1 MISETVF
8 IKQHTVMNR
17 TIAYCESKF
26 TEESFKQLTLIGESK
41 AVNKCISIAEI
52 LKRSHPKLKQE
63 TTLDESP
70 EHSDEPRL
78 TIKLI
83 VQG

>member
-1 MISETVF
+1 MSETIS

-17 TIAYCESKF
+17 TIAYCESKITEKSF
-26 TEESFKQLTLIGESK
+26 TQITLVGESK

-52 LKRSHPKLKQE
+52 LKRSHPTLKQE
-63 TTLDESP
+63 TILDESP

-78 TIKLI
+78 TITLSI
-83 VQG
+83 P

>member
-1 MISETVF
+1 MSEIVS

-17 TIAYCESKF
+17 TIAYCESVIAG
-26 TEESFKQLTLIGESK
+26 ESFNQITLIGESK

-52 LKRSHPKLKQE
+52 LKRSHPTLKQK
-63 TTLDESP
+63 TVLDESP

-78 TIKLI
+78 QITLSIS
-83 VQG
+83 